1 MMSAEQ
7 MMLSQA
13 PTLEMMTNPANGCML
28 LTSQPMYYG
37 LETIV
42 QNTVMSSQQ
51 FVSTAMQG
59 VLSQNASFSAT
70 TTQVFQASKI
80 EPIMEMPT
88 GYVVLNNDGTIMQS
102 QPSQQ
107 PGILSN
113 VIQQSVPQISQIQP
127 HQMQPIQ
134 QLQSQPQ
141 HQPANSTWRF
151 VDDKSTIQLLPQHQ
165 PQSQPQQLSTP
176 ITLQTQPQPSV
187 RPNQSPKPV
196 VKSAPIVVTKVQPQ
210 NKILTSPVQQYVA
223 MDAKSNQ
230 NILPKPENIITAY
243 NDQYVL
249 QPSTSKFSTTMLN
262 YQQHKPIT
270 VTTPSPQM
278 PIHPIPRKSNT
289 VKQPTTKI
297 TAATV
302 RPKVI
307 TRPVMSSKVQ
317 PPHSQTASK
326 MMTTTPSA
334 TTTTTTSSP
343 IVIPQNPIIV
353 PLYEPVTEATPPPI
367 TIQSPT
373 ISMDNTIIATN
384 FELTPSN
391 TEHLAAAFNQQ
402 QQQTFVKNS
411 GNLEPTSQQLL
422 STNQPISQKPSI
434 STVPT
439 SYSPTQQ
446 QYNPSTSQPQSI
458 TLPSAASI
466 QLPTAPYAPAYSN
479 GIPTNVVNPIQQY
492 NYPNTRPT
500 NRVLPMQTVQQKNNP
515 LTPPEP
521 KSVDVTAKKIITVD
535 TSKLSPIIE
544 QELSP
549 NQLVIV
555 EKEDENFSV
564 SGDDGRCS
572 VSGFDQDEDL
582 NMEIDKIIE
591 SKASHLS
598 PVRRDTQT
606 PDSDAL
612 FNKLKGEHDS
622 MMCRDDSN
630 SERTSPDVKD
640 KICEILVN
648 LENEDCA
655 KNAVESDSDMFS
667 MNEVDQQTASCK
679 SELDQHKENLM
690 PATLHDSNTSMMKYQ
705 KSVLREQQPLPK
717 STGPKMLYEIQSQDG
732 FTYKSTSISEIWEK
746 VFETVQVARKAHG
759 LSPLPEGPLADM
771 CGHQMLGLKTNALKY
786 LLEQLPGVEK
796 CTKYQPKYH
805 KKPQSTISGAASSG
819 YCSDT
824 EELKENV
831 YGASRCE
838 GYSKRS
844 DYDMFSWLASRHR
857 KQPIQLIVPQ
867 NVDSELMPRYGC
879 CRMFFSF
886 P

>member
-7 MMLSQA
+7 MVLSQT

-28 LTSQPMYYG
+28 LTSQPVYYG

-107 PGILSN
+107 SSILSSN
-113 VIQQSVPQISQIQP
+113 VMQQGVPQISQIQP
-127 HQMQPIQ
+127 HQMQQIQ

-141 HQPANSTWRF
+141 QQQSNSTWRF

-165 PQSQPQQLSTP
+165 PQQQQQQQQHSTAITIQAQPQ
-176 ITLQTQPQPSV
+176 
-187 RPNQSPKPV
+187 RPNPSPKPV

-210 NKILTSPVQQYVA
+210 NKILANQMHQNLASDT
-223 MDAKSNQ
+223 KSNQ
-230 NILPKPENIITAY
+230 NILPKPENVTSYEQFI
-243 NDQYVL
+243 L
-249 QPSTSKFSTTMLN
+249 QPTTSKYSTTMSN
-262 YQQHKPIT
+262 YYQQKSIT
-270 VTTPSPQM
+270 VSTSSPQM
-278 PIHPIPRKSNT
+278 PIHPIPRKSNAM
-289 VKQPTTKI
+289 KQPTTKI
-297 TAATV
+297 AAATV

-317 PPHSQTASK
+317 PSQPQVSK
-326 MMTTTPSA
+326 VMTTIMTPAISTPS
-334 TTTTTTSSP
+334 P
-343 IVIPQNPIIV
+343 IIIPQNPIIV
-353 PLYEPVTEATPPPI
+353 PLYEPVSDTQPATTQP
-367 TIQSPT
+367 SNN
-373 ISMDNTIIATN
+373 SLDNTLNSTT
-384 FELTPSN
+384 FEMSPAN
-391 TEHLAAAFNQQ
+391 TEHLSTSFNHQTP
-402 QQQTFVKNS
+402 TFVKTQSNI
-411 GNLEPTSQQLL
+411 EPTNQL
-422 STNQPISQKPSI
+422 STNQTNSI
-434 STVPT
+434 KSIPTT
-439 SYSPTQQ
+439 SYSTTQQ
-446 QYNPSTSQPQSI
+446 QYNPSTSQSQSI
-458 TLPSAASI
+458 TLPSSASI
-466 QLPTAPYAPAYSN
+466 QLPTAPYAPTYSN

-492 NYPNTRPT
+492 NYTNTRPT
-500 NRVLPMQTVQQKNNP
+500 NRVLPMQTVQQKINFP
-515 LTPPEP
+515 QTPPEP
-521 KSVDVTAKKIITVD
+521 KSVDVTSKKIITVD
-535 TSKLSPIIE
+535 TSKLSPITE

-555 EKEDENFSV
+555 EKDDENYTV
-564 SGDDGRCS
+564 SDEGRCS
-572 VSGFDQDEDL
+572 VDGFDQDDDL

-591 SKASHLS
+591 SKTNHLS
-598 PVRRDTQT
+598 PDHHRDAHT
-606 PDSDAL
+606 PSDSDEL

-622 MMCRDDSN
+622 LLSREDSN

-648 LENEDCA
+648 LENEDCN
-655 KNAVESDSDMFS
+655 KNAPESDSDMFS
-667 MNEVDQQTASCK
+667 MNEVDQQTGSCK
-679 SELDQHKENLM
+679 SEPQPENLV
-690 PATLHDSNTSMMKYQ
+690 PAILIDTSMMKYQ
-705 KSVLREQQPLPK
+705 KSVLREQQLPK

-759 LSPLPEGPLADM
+759 LIPLPEGPLADM

-786 LLEQLPGVEK
+786 LLEQLPGVER
-796 CTKYQPKYH
+796 CTKYKPKYH
-805 KKPQSTISGAASSG
+805 KKPQSTMSGAASSG

-824 EELKENV
+824 EELKENI
-831 YGASRCE
+831 YGAARCE

-857 KQPIQLIVPQ
+857 KQPIQVVVPQ
-867 NVDSELMPRYGC
+867 NLDIELIPRY
-879 CRMFFSF
+879 
-886 P
+886 

>member
-1 MMSAEQ
+1 
-7 MMLSQA
+7 
-13 PTLEMMTNPANGCML
+13 MMTNPANGCML

-80 EPIMEMPT
+80 EPIMEMPS

-107 PGILSN
+107 NSIVSAN
-113 VIQQSVPQISQIQP
+113 VIQQGVPQMSQMQP
-127 HQMQPIQ
+127 HQIQ
-134 QLQSQPQ
+134 QIQQMQSQPQ
-141 HQPANSTWRF
+141 QQQSNSTWRF

-165 PQSQPQQLSTP
+165 QQPQQQHQQQQHHQQQHQHHSTAITIQSQPQ
-176 ITLQTQPQPSV
+176 PSA
-187 RPNQSPKPV
+187 RPNPSPKPV

-210 NKILTSPVQQYVA
+210 NKILANQIQQHLA
-223 MDAKSNQ
+223 ADSKSNQ
-230 NILPKPENIITAY
+230 NILPKPENVITSY
-243 NDQYVL
+243 DQFIL
-249 QPSTSKFSTTMLN
+249 QPTTSKFSTTMSN
-262 YQQHKPIT
+262 YHQQKSIA
-270 VTTPSPQM
+270 VTTSSPQM
-278 PIHPIPRKSNT
+278 PIHPIPRKSNAI
-289 VKQPTTKI
+289 KQPASKI
-297 TAATV
+297 AAATV
-302 RPKVI
+302 RPKII

-317 PPHSQTASK
+317 PTQPQVSK
-326 MMTTTPSA
+326 MMTMTPA
-334 TTTTTTSSP
+334 TSTSSP

-353 PLYEPVTEATPPPI
+353 PLYEPVSDTPPP
-367 TIQSPT
+367 TTQSSS
-373 ISMDNTIIATN
+373 ISLENTMNPAS
-384 FELTPSN
+384 FEMCPSN
-391 TEHLAAAFNQQ
+391 TEHLSASFNHPQP
-402 QQQTFVKNS
+402 TFVKNHI
-411 GNLEPTSQQLL
+411 NIEPTNQL
-422 STNQPISQKPSI
+422 STNQTNSQKSI
-434 STVPT
+434 PT
-439 SYSPTQQ
+439 ATTYSPTQQ
-446 QYNPSTSQPQSI
+446 QYNPSTSQAQSI
-458 TLPSAASI
+458 TLPITASI
-466 QLPTAPYAPAYSN
+466 QLPIAPYAPAYSN

-492 NYPNTRPT
+492 NYTNTRPT
-500 NRVLPMQTVQQKNNP
+500 NRVLPMQTVQQKINFP
-515 LTPPEP
+515 QTPPEP
-521 KSVDVTAKKIITVD
+521 KIIDVTAKKIITVD

-555 EKEDENFSV
+555 EKEDENYIV
-564 SGDDGRCS
+564 DDDGRCS
-572 VSGFDQDEDL
+572 VDGFDPDDDL

-591 SKASHLS
+591 SKTNHLS
-598 PVRRDTQT
+598 PQDHRDTQT
-606 PDSDAL
+606 PSDSDEL

-622 MMCRDDSN
+622 LLSREDSN

-648 LENEDCA
+648 LENEDCT
-655 KNAVESDSDMFS
+655 KNAPESDSDMFS

-679 SELDQHKENLM
+679 SEQHKENLI
-690 PATLHDSNTSMMKYQ
+690 PVVLNDTSMMKYQ
-705 KSVLREQQPLPK
+705 RSVFREQHPLQK

-759 LSPLPEGPLADM
+759 LTPLPEGPLADM

-805 KKPQSTISGAASSG
+805 KKPQSTMSGAASSG

-831 YGASRCE
+831 YGAARCE

-857 KQPIQLIVPQ
+857 KQPIQIIVPQ
-867 NVDSELMPRYGC
+867 NVDIELIPRYEVANGLE
-879 CRMFFSF
+879 SNAAVTK
-886 P
+886 